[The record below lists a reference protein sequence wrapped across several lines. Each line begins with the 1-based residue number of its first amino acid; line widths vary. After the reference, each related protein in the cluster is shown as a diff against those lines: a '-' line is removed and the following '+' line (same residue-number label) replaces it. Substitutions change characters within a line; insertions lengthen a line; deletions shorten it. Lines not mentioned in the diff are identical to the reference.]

1 MNRIAIAQRTAAMTP
16 SATPMPTPTFVPV
29 LSPDDCE
36 MLEGEGAICVGPA
49 DAIEDAPELVANAIV
64 EAGL

>member
-1 MNRIAIAQRTAAMTP
+1 MTP